1 MPTKRKSKAKRPP
14 LTRSQV
20 MSRVRGKDTKPEMAV
35 RRALWAAGYRYRLHA
50 KDLPG
55 RPDIVFRSRKIA
67 IFVHGCFWHGHEGCP
82 GHRIPKSR
90 SEWWAAKIARNKA
103 RDAEVRGELE
113 GMGWT
118 VMVVWECEATK
129 SFRCEAILLRVP
141 LTELHHKVAFPNM
154 PLLQS

>member
-1 MPTKRKSKAKRPP
+1 MPTKRKPKAKRPP

-90 SEWWAAKIARNKA
+90 SEWWEAKIERNRA
-103 RDAEVRGELE
+103 RDTEVREVLE
-113 GMGWT
+113 GMRWT
-118 VMVVWECEATK
+118 VIELWECKVMASLSDHGCLLGIIDMEMRK
-129 SFRCEAILLRVP
+129 SI
-141 LTELHHKVAFPNM
+141 
-154 PLLQS
+154 

>member
-1 MPTKRKSKAKRPP
+1 MPIKRKPKTKRPP

-67 IFVHGCFWHGHEGCP
+67 IFVHGCFWHGHEGCA

-90 SEWWAAKIARNKA
+90 SDWWAAKIARNKA
-103 RDAEVRGELE
+103 RDAEVREALKA
-113 GMGWT
+113 MGWA
-118 VMVVWECEATK
+118 VKVIWECEVAK
-129 SFRCEAILLRVP
+129 SFQCEAIPPSRVFDRIAP
-141 LTELHHKVAFPNM
+141 
-154 PLLQS
+154 